1 MKTLT
6 SISTTLTTINIW
18 KIFLNSHREK
28 APSNETPALT
38 KSTNMDI
45 WVVGTTNQLFIRGSL
60 TETKFS
66 KSSYW
71 QTPFFVIG
79 TFCSHHFIFIC
90 LDIGF
95 WYDAFSILLLSTKKR
110 YSSFLK
116 KVFIFQEIYFK
127 AEVLKT
133 FKIFTDCNMKTC
145 WSLKRR
151 TILKFPSTVL

>member
-45 WVVGTTNQLFIRGSL
+45 WVVGTTNQLFTRGSL

-71 QTPFFVIG
+71 QNSVLCDRYILQSPFY
-79 TFCSHHFIFIC
+79 FCVLT
-90 LDIGF
+90 LDS
-95 WYDAFSILLLSTKKR
+95 DMTR
-110 YSSFLK
+110 
-116 KVFIFQEIYFK
+116 FQ
-127 AEVLKT
+127 
-133 FKIFTDCNMKTC
+133 
-145 WSLKRR
+145 S
-151 TILKFPSTVL
+151 